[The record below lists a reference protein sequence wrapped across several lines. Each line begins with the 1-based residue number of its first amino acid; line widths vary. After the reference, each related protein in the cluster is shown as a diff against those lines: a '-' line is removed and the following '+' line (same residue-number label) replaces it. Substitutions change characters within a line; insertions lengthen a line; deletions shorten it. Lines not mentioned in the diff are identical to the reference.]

1 MAVLK
6 ASKPLPL
13 LCLDIEIAIAKYFGY
28 RQHVI
33 VPNIS
38 WGLGFQHEID
48 VLVMTKSGYCTEI
61 EIKTS
66 RSDLKRDLL
75 KSHQH
80 KSSKIRNH
88 FLAVPRRL
96 VELGLEIFPTHW
108 GVLSIDE
115 ESRFVEKRR
124 DCIRNKDARA
134 LSLAEIQHLYEL
146 ASMRTW
152 SLKETL
158 ASRINRQ
165 KLIKP
170 TQAGESR

>member
-1 MAVLK
+1 MAVI
-6 ASKPLPL
+6 KPLKPASL
-13 LCLDIEIAIAKYFGY
+13 LCLDIEIAVAKYFGY

-38 WGLGFQHEID
+38 WGLGFLHEID

-61 EIKTS
+61 EIKTT

-75 KSHQH
+75 KTHQH
-80 KSSKIRNH
+80 ESSKIRQH

-96 VELGLEIFPTHW
+96 ADLGLETFPKHW
-108 GVLSIDE
+108 GILSIDE

-124 DCIRNKDARA
+124 EAIRNKEARA
-134 LSLAEIQHLYEL
+134 LSLPEIHHLYEL

-158 ASRINRQ
+158 SSRINRQ
-165 KLIKP
+165 KMKQP
-170 TQAGESR
+170 TQAGRE